1 MSDHTKKRK
10 AFLERQKHHN
20 APIEEIE
27 ATHLRLLRP
36 TAVDALI
43 LRNLWRNERVRQ
55 FLGGVISEE
64 VIEGKIASL
73 QQHWD
78 KHGFGQWTIYEKDS
92 GQIIG
97 LCGLHH
103 SDEGI
108 EISYMFF
115 PAFWGRGRATEA
127 ASTSLNHGFRLLG
140 FDRIVAITQEANHGS
155 FPPSRSPNLKQL
167 LLNPMIRPMQSLST
181 LDAPAVQ
188 RPSTY

>member
-1 MSDHTKKRK
+1 MEK
-10 AFLERQKHHN
+10 QKHHN

-27 ATHLRLLRP
+27 TTHLRLLRP
-36 TAVDALI
+36 TAVDALT

-55 FLGGVISEE
+55 FLGGVVISEE

-73 QQHWD
+73 HQHWA
-78 KHGFGQWTIYEKDS
+78 KHGFGQWTIYEKDA

-127 ASTSLNHGFRLLG
+127 ASTSLTHGFRLLG
-140 FDRIVAITQEANHGS
+140 LERIVAITQEANHGS
-155 FPPSRSPNLKQL
+155 CRLLEKVGMHHSHNLWRW
-167 LLNPMIRPMQSLST
+167 NAT
-181 LDAPAVQ
+181 Q
-188 RPSTY
+188 RVYELTQAEWLAKERQ